1 MNIKIVSEKTGL
13 TKKAIK
19 YYESE
24 GLIQPT
30 QNSENNYREYSQE
43 DIVKLNLIGAL
54 RALDVSISE
63 IRDVIEGNKG
73 IPDIMRDT
81 LLRIN
86 ENLEK
91 LEKSKSII
99 TTIIDKNLN
108 DYETTGEYIKR
119 LRENLELS
127 IDEKKEFV
135 STILLRKFPGKF
147 GETFVA
153 MYEPFLKITIDSE
166 EKKSVWLKLVELLDD
181 MDGVD
186 ENSYFIKWYDN
197 SETGD
202 MKKYKESTNKTI
214 ERILSKGVSLEDIK
228 KNSTDFIESLKEAET
243 RNKFKEML
251 AVVKEQIN
259 VIGPVQKQFGE
270 YLSILNEDYKKY
282 MENYKRM
289 ALEMNKEV
297 INQSGLGIEE
307 LMKKFDVVGKK

>member
-30 QNSENNYREYSQE
+30 KNSENNYREYSQE

-86 ENLEK
+86 ENIER

-99 TTIIDKNLN
+99 TTIINKNLN

-119 LRENLELS
+119 LRETLELS
-127 IDEKKEFV
+127 IDKKKEFV

-147 GETFVA
+147 GETLVA
-153 MYEPFLKITIDSE
+153 MYEPFLKIAIDTE

-181 MDGVD
+181 MDEVD
-186 ENSYFIKWYDN
+186 ENSHFVKWYDN
-197 SETGD
+197 AETCD
-202 MKKYKESTNKTI
+202 MKNYKEASNKTV
-214 ERILSKGVSLEDIK
+214 EKILSKGISKEDIK
-228 KNSTDFIESLKEAET
+228 KSSKQFIESLKETES
-243 RNKFKEML
+243 RDKLNEMMNVL
-251 AVVKEQIN
+251 KEQMN
-259 VIGPVQKQFGE
+259 VTGPIQKQFGE
-270 YLSILNEDYKKY
+270 YLSILNDDYKKY
-282 MENYKRM
+282 MENFKSM
-289 ALEMNKEV
+289 TLEMNKEV

-307 LMKKFDVVGKK
+307 LMQKFNVIQKK